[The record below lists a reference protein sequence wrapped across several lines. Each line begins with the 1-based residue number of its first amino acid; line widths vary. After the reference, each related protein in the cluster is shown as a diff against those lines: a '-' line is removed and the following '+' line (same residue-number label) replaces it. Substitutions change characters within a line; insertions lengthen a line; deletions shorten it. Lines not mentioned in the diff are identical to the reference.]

1 MRSRLIAELVAAPNL
16 DYVESF
22 QTLSAL
28 NLEMR
33 RHGPSAERMLRKAI
47 LEMGVGN
54 YGACLAAALDAAAM
68 DPTSAEASHQVGSAY
83 FLLALARSGAVP
95 AGPGMHAIDDEPA
108 TVLLAKSVVAFREA
122 VRLNPGDE
130 EAEGDLA
137 ILEQLQRD
145 ADTESKLLAA
155 LRRSAK

>member
-1 MRSRLIAELVAAPNL
+1 MRSRLITELVSAPNL

-33 RHGPSAERMLRKAI
+33 RQGPSAPLLLRKAI
-47 LEMGVGN
+47 LEMGCGN
-54 YGACLAAALDAAAM
+54 YAACLSAALDAAAM
-68 DPTSAEASHQVGSAY
+68 EPLSAETHHQVGSAY

-95 AGPGMHAIDDEPA
+95 AGPGHAHEDQPA
-108 TVLLAKSVVAFREA
+108 IVLLSKSIDSFRQSI
-122 VRLNPGDE
+122 RLNPGDE
-130 EAEGDLA
+130 EADADLA

-145 ADTESKLLAA
+145 ADTEHKLIQA
-155 LRRSAK
+155 LRRSVK